1 MKPRPTLVF
10 ESRKLS
16 RFLGFSFLV
25 ASETFQHTGSFKFRA
40 AMNTVLNSNAEH
52 LVTISSG
59 NFGQALA
66 AACESAGKKC
76 TVLMP
81 ATSARVKVEA
91 VKGFGARAEL
101 VDVTLKPR
109 IQWLEEYIASMQAAG
124 EKEIEVVSP
133 YDDDRVIEGNSSLV
147 DDLVPYSDSFDTVL
161 VPVGGGGLASG
172 VVQGLKRNG
181 LSCTVYGVEPSIAD
195 DAARSIK
202 EGRLLANKTEPM
214 TIADGVRTLSLGER
228 NWKILK
234 DGLDGVLT
242 VDEEEI
248 EEAVRLYFDLANLKV
263 EPSGALGLAALKRY
277 KATDLLSDKKPLVIV
292 SGGNVDATIY
302 ADLIR

>member
-66 AACESAGKKC
+66 AACESEGRKC

-91 VKGFGARAEL
+91 VKSFGARAEL
-101 VDVTLKPR
+101 VDVTAKTR
-109 IQWLEEYIASMQAAG
+109 NQWLEDFIAAKQVAG
-124 EKEIEVVSP
+124 ENKIEVVSP
-133 YDDDRVIEGNSSLV
+133 FDDDRVIEGNSSLV
-147 DDLVPYSDSFDTVL
+147 DDLVPYSDRFDTIL

-172 VVQGLKRNG
+172 VVQGLQRNS

-195 DAARSIK
+195 DAARSLK
-202 EGRLLANKTEPM
+202 EGRLVANETEPM

-234 DGLDGVLT
+234 DGLDAVLT
-242 VDEEEI
+242 VEEKEI
-248 EEAVRLYFDLANLKV
+248 EEAVRLYYELANLKV
-263 EPSGALGLAALKRY
+263 EPSGALSLAALKKY
-277 KATDLLSDKKPLVIV
+277 KATELLSDKKPLVIV
-292 SGGNVDATIY
+292 SGGNVDASIY
-302 ADLIR
+302 AELIG

>member
-1 MKPRPTLVF
+1 M
-10 ESRKLS
+10 
-16 RFLGFSFLV
+16 

-40 AMNTVLNSNAEH
+40 AMNTVLNSKAEH

-66 AACESAGKKC
+66 AACESEGRKC

-91 VKGFGARAEL
+91 VKSFGARAEL
-101 VDVTLKPR
+101 VDVTAKTR
-109 IQWLEEYIASMQAAG
+109 NQWLEEFIAEKQAAG
-124 EKEIEVVSP
+124 ENKIEVVSP
-133 YDDDRVIEGNSSLV
+133 FDDDRVIEGNSSLV
-147 DDLVPYSDSFDTVL
+147 DDLVPYSDRFDTIL

-172 VVQGLKRNG
+172 IVQGLKRNG
-181 LSCTVYGVEPSIAD
+181 LYCTVYGVEPSIAD
-195 DAARSIK
+195 DAARSLK
-202 EGRLLANKTEPM
+202 EGRLVANETEPM

-242 VDEEEI
+242 VEEKEI
-248 EEAVRLYFDLANLKV
+248 EEAVRLYYELANLKV
-263 EPSGALGLAALKRY
+263 EPSGALSLAALKKY
-277 KATDLLSDKKPLVIV
+277 KATELLSGKKPLVIV
-292 SGGNVDATIY
+292 SGGNVDAAIY
-302 ADLIR
+302 TSLLS